1 MSRAPGRGRI
11 IGCGTCASP
20 ENDGPEVIAYDAR
33 IARADRLAREH
44 PSALPLLRFY
54 AELARFQQPVFS
66 ELKSNGQTDMRTLVC
81 HFPTLIKLVA
91 RSGTELLA
99 NFAAENLKSADQQ
112 LALLASV
119 WEGGEAIDPAG
130 RFYARVL
137 LQPFAESLAS
147 RGDVSA
153 SSAGPTCPFCNAR
166 PVAGV
171 LRSEGDG
178 GKRWLLCSLCS
189 TEWQYRRVLCPGCGE
204 ENKDKLPIY
213 TAAEFPAARVD
224 ACDSC
229 QTYIKSIDLTK
240 DGHAIPVV
248 DEIATVALNIWAEE
262 RDYVKL
268 ETNLLGM

>member
-1 MSRAPGRGRI
+1 MVPSGDRPTGAEGMRL
-11 IGCGTCASP
+11 TH
-20 ENDGPEVIAYDAR
+20 DAR
-33 IARADRLAREH
+33 IARADRLAATQH
-44 PSALPLLRFY
+44 SAAPLLKFY
-54 AELARFQQPVFS
+54 AELARFQKPVFS
-66 ELKSNGQTDMRTLVC
+66 ELQSKSETDLRALLCYFPALV
-81 HFPTLIKLVA
+81 KLVS
-91 RSGTELLA
+91 RTGTELLA
-99 NFAAENLKSADQQ
+99 RFAAENLQSADAQ
-112 LALLASV
+112 LGLLSAT
-119 WEGGEAIDPAG
+119 WEGGEVLDPAG

-137 LQPFAESLAS
+137 VQPYAEYLAS
-147 RGDVSA
+147 RGDIHPN
-153 SSAGPTCPFCNAR
+153 SAGSTCPFCNAR

-171 LRSEGDG
+171 LRGEGDG

-224 ACDSC
+224 ACDTC
-229 QTYIKSIDLTK
+229 QTYLKSIDLTK
-240 DGHAIPVV
+240 DGHAIPAV